1 MGVFEDV
8 VVKAKAVAEVA
19 GKKTGEIV
27 ELSKLKV
34 SAAEVSKDISQRLE
48 ALGKIAYDAAKT
60 ENNADELIRE
70 SIPEIDALYA
80 KLADIT
86 DRIAAL
92 RNVVRCPKCKAVN
105 SDDAIFC
112 NKCGAKMAGEKDGC
126 SSFDYM
132 DVNEDETTSDKEGE
146 NGACGEEAPQEEP
159 KKDEAD
165 E

>member
-19 GKKTGEIV
+19 GKKTGEFV

-34 SAAEVSKDISQRLE
+34 NAAEVSKDISQRLE

-92 RNVVRCPKCKAVN
+92 RNVVRCPKCKSVNAV
-105 SDDAIFC
+105 DAIFC
-112 NKCGAKMAGEKDGC
+112 NKCGAKMAGDEGGC

-132 DVNEDETTSDKEGE
+132 DASEDEPDSHEEEETCT
-146 NGACGEEAPQEEP
+146 CGEEEKEEP
-159 KKDEAD
+159 KKDEV
-165 E
+165 EE